1 MIQKFRH
8 ALSNFDRRRPKRVK
22 NPTIGLSHRHGG
34 FEHST
39 SGAKRLTLANSKDTA
54 VQTRGSLKR
63 TCTRLMSHI
72 DVWKVSIP
80 IGFKGWARGCCVG
93 RLELPRVRCFA
104 ACLLVDHGR
113 SLLAF
118 CMTNER
124 ALRRDV
130 FAADASTK
138 RNSC

>member
-1 MIQKFRH
+1 MSGKYPFRLDSRVGLED
-8 ALSNFDRRRPKRVK
+8 AVLGVDTEAGVPK
-22 NPTIGLSHRHGG
+22 L
-34 FEHST
+34 
-39 SGAKRLTLANSKDTA
+39 
-54 VQTRGSLKR
+54 RG
-63 TCTRLMSHI
+63 
-72 DVWKVSIP
+72 
-80 IGFKGWARGCCVG
+80 
-93 RLELPRVRCFA
+93 LELPRVRCFA